1 MTLYNLKH
9 RALGAITVIAA
20 VAAPALQAQQWGLY
34 VTGGEGQLPWPPSS
48 TTPMTC
54 MPDGN
59 FHIFATDIYDGF
71 KFRFANYTDGT
82 PGLMA
87 PAGDK
92 ALPYYRNSD
101 YTMVEDG
108 RMVVGYVPREVS
120 WSDKV
125 STYDV
130 DLWTDRARYA
140 PGEDVWIQCNKFAEY
155 PDALVRYRRG
165 ADVLAEHPLVQEWWK
180 WNPPT
185 TDFQGYLVDL
195 YRLDADG
202 REEILASIGV
212 DVSSDWKRFPRYG
225 YTAWYEPGKE
235 QYIGGD
241 VAFLNRRHINAVQFQ
256 DWHWK
261 HHRPFCP
268 DETYTD
274 VSNRQISANVI
285 REFIKA
291 QHGYNMYSIF
301 YNLAFGAL
309 DGDWAEAEGVKP
321 EWYVYKD
328 TRHGQKDY
336 HMLPEDWKSHISI
349 VDPGNSEWQN
359 YIAARNQEVYDH
371 FEFDGY
377 QVDQLGDRGKLY
389 DYWGNT
395 IWLDSRYVPFLKSM
409 KSHHPGKRLVMN
421 SVSKYASNQ
430 IAASGVVDICY
441 NELWAGEADLMDL
454 YWVIFD
460 NNSASKNS
468 LRTVFAAYLNYEY
481 GKNNWNKEFHAPGV
495 LLTDACIFAL
505 GGGHLELGTGG
516 NMLCNEYFPN
526 TNLHMSESLTDA
538 ITRYYDFATAYENFL
553 YDTRRELSPTITSP
567 SGHSLS
573 VWNYQK
579 GPQPRRIVIHG
590 KETNRGQM
598 VYHLLNFT
606 NTNSLS
612 WRDINADRNEPDFK
626 GDITLLIDSDR
637 MVSRAWVAS
646 PDNNACV
653 PVMLPFSQE
662 GRTVKVT
669 VPSLKYWTMLVL
681 E

>member
-1 MTLYNLKH
+1 MNMNSIRK
-9 RALGAITVIAA
+9 RALCAVSALAA
-20 VAAPALQAQQWGLY
+20 LASPVMQAQQWGLY
-34 VTGGEGQLPWPPSS
+34 VTGGEGQLPWPPES
-48 TTPMTC
+48 TTPMTRI
-54 MPDGN
+54 DGS
-59 FHIFATDIYDGF
+59 FHVHLTDIYDGF
-71 KFRFANYTDGT
+71 KFQFADFNDGT
-82 PGLMA
+82 PERFA

-92 ALPYYRNSD
+92 HLPHYRNSV
-101 YTMVEDG
+101 YEMTEDG
-108 RMVVGYVPREVS
+108 GMVTGYVPREVS
-120 WSDKV
+120 WSDNI
-125 STYDV
+125 STADV
-130 DLWTDRARYA
+130 DLWTDRARYN
-140 PGEDVWIQCNKFAEY
+140 PGEDVWIQCSKFAEY
-155 PDALVRYRRG
+155 PEARVRYRRG

-180 WNPPT
+180 WNPPV
-185 TDFQGYLVDL
+185 TDFQGYLVDV

-261 HHRPFCP
+261 HHYPYCP

-274 VSNRQISANVI
+274 IANREISANVI
-285 REFIKA
+285 REFISS
-291 QHGYNMYSIF
+291 QHGYNMLSIF

-309 DGDWAEAEGVKP
+309 DRDGAEADGVRP
-321 EWYVYKD
+321 EWYVYKNSW
-328 TRHGQKDY
+328 HGDKDY
-336 HMLPEDWKSHISI
+336 HTLPSEWKSDISI
-349 VDPGNSEWQN
+349 VDPGNTDWQN
-359 YIAARNQEVYDH
+359 YMAARNQEVYEH
-371 FEFDGY
+371 FNFDGY
-377 QVDQLGDRGKLY
+377 QVDQLGNRGTLY
-389 DYWGNT
+389 DYWGNR
-395 IWLDSRYVPFLKSM
+395 IDLAERYAPFLKAM
-409 KSHHPGKRLVMN
+409 KNRHPAKRLVMN
-421 SVSKYASNQ
+421 SVSKYGSNQ
-430 IAASGVVDICY
+430 IAASGVVDVCY
-441 NELWAGEADLMDL
+441 NEMWASESDLMDL

-460 NNSASKNS
+460 NNRASGNT
-468 LRTVFAAYLNYEY
+468 LRTVFAAYMNYDY
-481 GKNNWNKEFHAPGV
+481 GKDNGGKTFHTPGI

-505 GGGHLELGTGG
+505 GGAHLELGTGG

-526 TNLHMSESLTDA
+526 TNLKLDAALTDA
-538 ITRYYDFATAYENFL
+538 ITRYYDFATAYENIL
-553 YDTRRELSPTITSP
+553 YDTSRELSPTITSL
-567 SGHSLS
+567 SGHKLS

-579 GPQPRRIVIHG
+579 GPQPRRIVVHG

-612 WRDINADRNEPDFK
+612 WRDVNADRNEPDFQ

-646 PDNNACV
+646 PDSNACV
-653 PVMLPFSQE
+653 PLMLPFTQE
-662 GRTVKVT
+662 GRSVKVT